1 LNTSVFVFLYR
12 NTTYCYTVIV
22 IFKWFIPVVCEKYN
36 KEYQRYQVVRSNTT
50 HSVVFDLTTWY
61 LWYSL
66 LYCDCN
72 TL

>member
-1 LNTSVFVFLYR
+1 VFLYR

-50 HSVVFDLTTWY
+50 HSVVFDLTT
-61 LWYSL
+61 
-66 LYCDCN
+66 
-72 TL
+72 